1 MMIKETRLLET
12 MFDHIAEVTG
22 YSEQSVETVI
32 GAFVQYVKTSIQ
44 NGEDVQITGFG
55 TYSHTDFEKRPGRN
69 PRTGESITLPPS
81 RRPRFK
87 FSKKFIEGVQPDPKV
102 KPKPSKAKAEKPEG
116 PQVTNS
122 EVAPPPIPKQFL
134 SPVVE
139 EKIWSAIV
147 DGQVVSVPHKE
158 AAQLDG
164 HIPVW
169 AKGRKGWELK
179 ESVPELSVS

>member
-1 MMIKETRLLET
+1 MY
-12 MFDHIAEVTG
+12 DHIADMTG
-22 YSEQSVETVI
+22 YSEQSVETVLN
-32 GAFVQYVKTSIQ
+32 AFIQYVKTSIQ
-44 NGEDVQITGFG
+44 HGDDVQITNFG
-55 TYSHTDFEKRPGRN
+55 TFHHTDLKKRPGRN

-87 FSKKFIEGVQPDPKV
+87 FSKKFIESVQPDPKV
-102 KPKPSKAKAEKPEG
+102 QPKPSKAKADKPQE

-122 EVAPPPIPKQFL
+122 EPAPPPIPKEFL
-134 SPVVE
+134 SPVE

-179 ESVPELSVS
+179 ESVPELSAS

>member
-1 MMIKETRLLET
+1 MMIEETRLLKT

-32 GAFVQYVKTSIQ
+32 GAFVQYVKSSIQ
-44 NGEDVQITGFG
+44 NGESIQVTGFG
-55 TYSHTDFEKRPGRN
+55 TYSHTDLKERPGRN
-69 PRTGESITLPPS
+69 PRTGESITLPAS

-87 FSKKFIEGVQPDPKV
+87 FSKKFIESVQPDPKV
-102 KPKPSKAKAEKPEG
+102 KPKQSDKPQE

-122 EVAPPPIPKQFL
+122 DPAPPPIPKQFL

-169 AKGRKGWELK
+169 TRGRKGWELK
-179 ESVPELSVS
+179 ESVPELSAS